1 MVELTTTTRID
12 EQGRLYLAKPVREAL
27 GIDGDAAMVELDVR
41 PVDVEEEAGDA

>member
-27 GIDGDAAMVELDVR
+27 GIDGDTAMVELDVR
-41 PVDVEEEAGDA
+41 PVDVDEEAGDA